1 VTGHRPPAMTA
12 SRPSAI
18 LQNLQ
23 HTTRQIQRDRIASVD
38 NGRAINLLMI
48 S

>member
-1 VTGHRPPAMTA
+1 LFL
-12 SRPSAI
+12 I
-18 LQNLQ
+18 
-23 HTTRQIQRDRIASVD
+23 RQIQRDRIASVD